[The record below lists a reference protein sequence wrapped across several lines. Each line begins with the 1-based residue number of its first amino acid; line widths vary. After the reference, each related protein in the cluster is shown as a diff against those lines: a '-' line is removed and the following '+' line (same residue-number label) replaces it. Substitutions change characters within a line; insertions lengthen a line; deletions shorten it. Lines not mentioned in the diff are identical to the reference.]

1 MVQPAEDHYFS
12 GHKSYALWL
21 KIVYSHLFQGNHLPS
36 FNLTCSKHTAV
47 CTLPNLHAWKEL
59 NKDNFKKWILRKTIN
74 IRPRN
79 QLLQHKQNV
88 SVKQPTSWLSDACQ
102 ISNTSHLAEI
112 KFFQVII
119 WLILFWIT
127 FAQKTPFKILSI
139 YVVIRCPHIIS
150 TTFTRQTGLMAQGSL
165 SGNTLRVLRFLLSE
179 NESYNTCSL
188 RLIPR

>member
-12 GHKSYALWL
+12 CHKPYALWL

-59 NKDNFKKWILRKTIN
+59 NKDNFKKWILRKMIN

-119 WLILFWIT
+119 WLILWIT

-139 YVVIRCPHIIS
+139 YVVIRCLHIK
-150 TTFTRQTGLMAQGSL
+150 TDRHNFTLLTHLYP
-165 SGNTLRVLRFLLSE
+165 LLSQGKQG
-179 NESYNTCSL
+179 L
-188 RLIPR
+188 RLKVHFRVILYVC